1 MKKSFCILLLL
12 LPLTTLAYDR
22 SPEGGLATIDL
33 CLVNNLMTES
43 KWKELAES
51 IVLQEFNGDPSS
63 INTKAV
69 DNKKNR
75 MLQMFGLRDLRGF
88 CMMVN
93 NQYNLSSDQ
102 KKSLINTIDS
112 RNNEIQNLQLL
123 AEKGDAESQFEL
135 AKKYTEIPD
144 VNSAVIWFEKSAQQ
158 GHVEAQYRL
167 ADILSIGKWGYPRD
181 KHKAIYWY
189 KEAYKNGSGSA
200 YSIAHAYYYLKPE
213 LESNLIEALAWYSI
227 SLEEMSSKGVNSG
240 GVYEATTK
248 NIGLLNSKLSDDAK
262 TKASKMSDIYKN

>member
-1 MKKSFCILLLL
+1 MKKICILLLL

-33 CLVNNLMTES
+33 CLANNLMTQS
-43 KWKELAES
+43 KWEELAES
-51 IVLQEFNGDPSS
+51 IVLQEFNGNPST

-69 DNKKNR
+69 DNKKNW
-75 MLQMFGLRDLRGF
+75 MIQMFGLQDLRGL

-93 NQYNLSSDQ
+93 NQYRLSSEQ
-102 KKSLINTIDS
+102 KKALINSMDS

-123 AEKGDAESQFEL
+123 AEKGDSESQFEL

-144 VNSAVIWFEKSAQQ
+144 VKSAVIWFEKSAQQ
-158 GHVEAQYRL
+158 GHIEAQYQL
-167 ADILSIGKWGYPRD
+167 ADILSIGKWGYPKD

-227 SLEEMSSKGVNSG
+227 SLEQMNARGVDSG
-240 GVYEATTK
+240 GVYEATRK
-248 NIGLLNSKLSDDAK
+248 NIDLLNSKLSGNAK
-262 TKASKMSDIYKN
+262 TRASKMSDIYKN